1 MLRLRRWLYVAA
13 LLGLNTLVGCQQHH
27 FMTQAD
33 FEHYRD
39 LALVPTA
46 TTAAETGEATI
57 RGVPRGVD
65 IRTVLSPE
73 APKRE
78 ITLAECIA
86 IALENGRTGEF
97 FDRAGGRRNSL
108 AGPQRGTPPSNLTDS
123 LRVFAYDPAIAAVDV
138 EQSLSKFDA
147 FSQTLMSWNKVN
159 RPIGDALSSFL
170 AAGGIDAIRQD
181 QAQFQSA
188 LLKPLP
194 TGGLAG
200 ITFTTDYEFSNLN
213 PRVNPAYRPVIQLS
227 LEQPLLQGFGV
238 GMNQLREAHPGSVR
252 SPIPVPVGGRVPGIL
267 IARLFA
273 DEALIDFERRVQDLL
288 FAVEEAYWELYAAYW
303 DLYSREIGLRQAH
316 AAWQRSEARFRAGTI
331 PEQDLAQIEDQFH
344 NFRAQ
349 RLAALGRGT
358 IRLGVL
364 EAERRLRYVL
374 GLPPEDGQRLVPA
387 DVPTTAPF
395 KPDYYAAY
403 AEALTRRPELILARQ
418 EIQAAQLQVLRQQND
433 LLPDLRA
440 FGNYE
445 LLGLGSQLDGPRER
459 SAFASLAQNDFH
471 NWNLGLLLRAQLG
484 FRDAHSQVTRA
495 QLQLAQR
502 VAFLVDQEQKLAFN
516 LQRSYQDLAQFY
528 KQIEVQRARRLAA
541 TRLLRLRLE
550 ELQAGRSTI
559 DILLEAQRNWAD
571 ALRDEHFAIA
581 DYNIALID
589 FERQKGT
596 ILEYCNV
603 SIAQGPLPTCVQ
615 TCASEHVRERARSLR
630 LADPTGEFFLDQLL
644 DGWFV
649 PRPTVQPVPV
659 PQALSEAAQLPPAPE
674 VLPAPR
680 LDPPATLRSE
690 P

>member
-1 MLRLRRWLYVAA
+1 MSRIRRWLFVVA
-13 LLGLNTLVGCQQHH
+13 LLGLSVVVGCQQHH

-33 FEHYRD
+33 YEHYRD
-39 LALVPTA
+39 AALQPPPSSSDGADTS
-46 TTAAETGEATI
+46 T
-57 RGVPRGVD
+57 RGIQRGPD

-73 APKRE
+73 AAKRE

-86 IALENGRTGEF
+86 ISLENGRTGEF

-108 AGPQRGTPPSNLTDS
+108 AGPLRGTISSNLTDS
-123 LRVFAYDPAIAAVDV
+123 LRVFAYDPALAAVDI
-138 EQSLSKFDA
+138 EQALSKFDA
-147 FSQTLMSWNKVN
+147 FSQSIMSWNKVN

-170 AAGGIDAIRQD
+170 AAGGINSIRQD
-181 QAQFQSA
+181 QAQFQTA

-200 ITFTTDYEFSNLN
+200 ITFTTDYEYSNLN
-213 PRVNPAYRPVIQLS
+213 PRVNPAYRPVLQLS
-227 LEQPLLQGFGV
+227 MEQPLLQGFGV
-238 GMNQLREAHPGSVR
+238 GINQLRESHPGSVR
-252 SPIPVPVGGRVPGIL
+252 AAVPVPVGGRVPGIL
-267 IARLFA
+267 ITRIFA
-273 DEALIDFERRVQDLL
+273 DEAQVDFERRVQDLL
-288 FAVEEAYWELYAAYW
+288 FAVEEAYWDLYAAYW

-316 AAWQRSEARFRAGTI
+316 SAWQRSEARFRAGTI

-349 RLAALGRGT
+349 RLAAMGRGT
-358 IRLGVL
+358 GRLGVL
-364 EAERRLRYVL
+364 EAERRLRYIL

-387 DVPTTAPF
+387 DVPTTAPY

-403 AEALTRRPELILARQ
+403 SEGLVRRPELILARQ
-418 EIQAAQLQVLRQQND
+418 EIQAAQLIVLRQQND
-433 LLPDLRA
+433 LLPDLRGFA
-440 FGNYE
+440 NYE
-445 LLGLGSQLDGPRER
+445 LLGLGSQLDGPPDR
-459 SAFASLAQNDFH
+459 SAIASLSQNQFH

-516 LQRSYQDLAQFY
+516 LQRSYQDLEQFHAL
-528 KQIEVQRARRLAA
+528 IAVQRARRLAA
-541 TRLLRLRLE
+541 TRVLRLRLE

-596 ILEYCNV
+596 ILEYSNV

-615 TCASEHVRERARSLR
+615 ARASEHVRERNRALR
-630 LADPTGEFFLDQLL
+630 LAEPQGESCLDGVV
-644 DGWFV
+644 DGWFL
-649 PRPTVQPVPV
+649 PRPSTTPAPL
-659 PQALSEAAQLPPAPE
+659 PQVLSETNQLPPAPE
-674 VLPAPR
+674 SLPPPR
-680 LDPPATLRSE
+680 LDLPGTLRS
-690 P
+690 PQ